1 MCVRVNPGGTATH
14 LTHMFTHT
22 HTHSASIT
30 SLKVTIKVTFFL
42 NDCLRQPVWNN
53 STHLCALLPVSV
65 YGCASVC
72 SSDSWWCKIEQ
83 TFLSEVISG
92 VLRPKRSRRPRRSH
106 TLYCILY
113 ADPHSAF
120 QSVKSPLL
128 MCHTMTFTSRIYLE
142 VITSLP
148 VECFKWTVE
157 VTVWIKLSTK

>member
-1 MCVRVNPGGTATH
+1 MCVRVNPGGTASH

-22 HTHSASIT
+22 FGLFNLPQSDHQSHF
-30 SLKVTIKVTFFL
+30 FFL

-53 STHLCALLPVSV
+53 STHSCVLLPVSV

-72 SSDSWWCKIEQ
+72 SSDSLWCKIEQ

-92 VLRPKRSRRPRRSH
+92 VLRPKRSRLPRRSH

-120 QSVKSPLL
+120 QSLKSPLL
-128 MCHTMTFTSRIYLE
+128 MCHAMTFTSRIFLE
-142 VITSLP
+142 VITSVP

-157 VTVWIKLSTK
+157 VTVWIKLSNK